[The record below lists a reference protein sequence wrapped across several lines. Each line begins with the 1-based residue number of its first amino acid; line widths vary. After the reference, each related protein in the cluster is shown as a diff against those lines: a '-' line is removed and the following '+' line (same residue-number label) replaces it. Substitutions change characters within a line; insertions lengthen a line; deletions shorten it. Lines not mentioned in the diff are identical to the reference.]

1 MLKLKLNEKNKL
13 SSAVL
18 LILLV
23 LIIGGVLCFM
33 IFGLRY
39 FELLQFP
46 QFIENLFYKSDN
58 AEVQFINDDRSI
70 YNFLT
75 GTEEDNPEDDINAEE
90 IAADEIYEFNIALE
104 NIREVLESIV
114 LPDNIYI
121 ESRAE
126 YRYKNEVSKIVE
138 TSLWKKGEKYRYLV
152 KVNSINEIL
161 YINDGKR
168 EYIKDFT
175 ADTSI
180 TKEFDELF
188 SFVNIPNIPDI
199 NYYLD
204 LIEDAEITNYTS
216 VEADDNENIAR
227 IKYKIPGLD
236 QRENIFISLDT
247 GIVLAVRSE
256 HGQNVTYYEYNAT
269 VKEAYN
275 DGAEIS
281 KTEIVNSLF
290 VIGT

>member
-46 QFIENLFYKSDN
+46 QFIENLFYKGDN

-104 NIREVLESIV
+104 NIREVLENIV

-180 TKEFDELF
+180 TKESDELF

>member
-175 ADTSI
+175 ADTII
-180 TKEFDELF
+180 TKESDELF

>member
-33 IFGLRY
+33 IFGLRH
-39 FELLQFP
+39 FELMQFP
-46 QFIENLFYKSDN
+46 KFIEDLFYKSDN
-58 AEVQFINDDRSI
+58 AEVQIINDDRSI

-75 GTEEDNPEDDINAEE
+75 AKEDNPEDDINTEE
-90 IAADEIYEFNIALE
+90 IAANEIYEFNITLE
-104 NIREVLESIV
+104 NIREVLENIV

-161 YINDGKR
+161 YVNDGKR

-175 ADTSI
+175 ADTSV
-180 TKEFDELF
+180 TKESDELF

-204 LIEDAEITNYTS
+204 LIEDTEITNYTS

-227 IKYKIPGLD
+227 IKYRIPELD

-256 HGQNVTYYEYNAT
+256 HGQNITYYEYNAT

-275 DGAEIS
+275 DGAEIA